1 MASRGAW
8 TRDRGD
14 PTTRRRRRARDA
26 GAGDAMMRFSGVR
39 ERDAGFEWND

>member
-1 MASRGAW
+1 MRGRA
-8 TRDRGD
+8 TAAIRRRGD
-14 PTTRRRRRARDA
+14 DESARDA